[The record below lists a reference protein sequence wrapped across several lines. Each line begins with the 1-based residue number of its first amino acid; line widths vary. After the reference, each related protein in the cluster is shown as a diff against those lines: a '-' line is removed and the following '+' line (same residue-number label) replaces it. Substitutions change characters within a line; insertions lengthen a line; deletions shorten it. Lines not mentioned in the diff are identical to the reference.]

1 MEINIGSN
9 IIRNT
14 NGVLNVE
21 GKDQISLEVREDG
34 QLLVTMDI
42 YDDAGKH
49 PARLLRNA
57 WTFNKGDRFS
67 VTTNPSDL
75 SLTDSST
82 GEIVVRV
89 RVIDRGH
96 LEVPEGR
103 FYTHKGHLLEI
114 TPEYW
119 RVAGIITMSG
129 NTIDSC
135 DGAVSIS

>member
-49 PARLLRNA
+49 TSRLLRNA
-57 WTFNKGDRFS
+57 WTFNKGDRFW

-96 LEVPEGR
+96 LEVLEGR

-129 NTIDSC
+129 NTIDGC
-135 DGAVSIS
+135 DGAVGIS